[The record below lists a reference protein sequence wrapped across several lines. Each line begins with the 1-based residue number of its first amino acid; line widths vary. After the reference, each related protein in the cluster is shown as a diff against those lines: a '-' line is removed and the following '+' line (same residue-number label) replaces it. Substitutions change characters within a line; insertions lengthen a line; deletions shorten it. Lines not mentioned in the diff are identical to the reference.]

1 MNLWEHSYWEEHD
14 GQADS
19 TYLDNFWK
27 NIDWLKVSNNF
38 ELYNLKGEVANI
50 LWYLFNTLYLNYD
63 NIIFL

>member
-1 MNLWEHSYWEEHD
+1 LNLWEHSYWEEHD

-50 LWYLFNTLYLNYD
+50 L
-63 NIIFL
+63 